1 VFVRAAAQP
10 CCRNGLQFFVCLEFG
25 NEPIVK
31 VFKKILCP
39 VDMSKNSLL
48 AVGLATRLSSQAS
61 AVLTFLYVEP
71 PLLST
76 EPRVN
81 QLVEQLVE
89 QETAE
94 HEYKQLEEIRPEDP
108 SVRFE
113 HEVRHG
119 SPGPEIAK
127 YAKENKFD
135 LIVMST
141 HGRGGLLRL
150 LMGSVAEYVVRHAS
164 CPVVTWKAPLV
175 TNTDVSE
182 KTSLSITEVMRRAEP
197 IRSHDSMGE
206 TIDTLSSDDLTAAP
220 VVNGQGECI
229 GILTITDIESFCD
242 LKTRLEARDQTVLP
256 KVFEV
261 DEFGQR
267 RTNDVSFNHVQKHMT
282 SPTFT
287 ISNKST
293 CRQARRLF
301 DSQPRI
307 NHLVV
312 VDGNHRP
319 LGIVKPADVSEN

>member
-1 VFVRAAAQP
+1 M
-10 CCRNGLQFFVCLEFG
+10 
-25 NEPIVK
+25 K

-81 QLVEQLVE
+81 QLVEK
-89 QETAE
+89 ETAE
-94 HEYKQLEEIRPEDP
+94 HEYRQLEEIRPEDP

-119 SPGPEIAK
+119 NPGPEIAK

-141 HGRGGLLRL
+141 HGRGGLHRL
-150 LMGSVAEYVVRHAS
+150 LMGSVAEYVVRHAG
-164 CPVVTWKAPLV
+164 CPVVTWKAPLL

-197 IRSHDSMGE
+197 IRSYDSMGE
-206 TIDTLSSDDLTAAP
+206 TIDSLSSDDLTAAP

-242 LKTRLEARDQTVLP
+242 LKTRLEARDQTVLA
-256 KVFEV
+256 KVFDV
-261 DEFGQR
+261 NEFGQR

-312 VDGNHRP
+312 VDENHRP
-319 LGIVKPADVSEN
+319 LGIVKPADVSDN

>member
-1 VFVRAAAQP
+1 MLLK
-10 CCRNGLQFFVCLEFG
+10 CRNGLQFFVWLEFG
-25 NEPIVK
+25 NEPIVE

-71 PLLST
+71 PVLST
-76 EPRVN
+76 EPRVS
-81 QLVEQLVE
+81 QLLE

-94 HEYKQLEEIRPEDP
+94 HDYKQLEEIRPEDS

-113 HEVRHG
+113 HEVRRG
-119 SPGPEIAK
+119 IPGPEIAK

-175 TNTDVSE
+175 ASTDVSE
-182 KTSLSITEVMRRAEP
+182 KPSLSITEVMRRAEP
-197 IRSHDSMGE
+197 IRSFDSMGE
-206 TIDTLSSDDLTAAP
+206 TIDSLNCDDLTAAP

-229 GILTITDIESFCD
+229 GILTTTDVEYFCD
-242 LKTRLEARDQTVLP
+242 LRTRLEARDQTVLA
-256 KVFEV
+256 KVFDV

-267 RTNDVSFNHVQKHMT
+267 RTNDISFNQVQKHMT

-287 ISNKST
+287 ISSKST

-319 LGIVKPADVSEN
+319 LGIIKPADVSGN

>member
-1 VFVRAAAQP
+1 M
-10 CCRNGLQFFVCLEFG
+10 
-25 NEPIVK
+25 K

-48 AVGLATRLSSQAS
+48 AVGLATRLSTQGS

-71 PLLST
+71 PVLST
-76 EPRVN
+76 EPMVG
-81 QLVEQLVE
+81 QLLE
-89 QETAE
+89 QEAAE

-182 KTSLSITEVMRRAEP
+182 NPSIPITEVMRRTEP
-197 IRSHDSMGE
+197 VRSYDSMDE
-206 TIDTLSSDDLTAAP
+206 TIDLLNSADLTAAP

-229 GILTITDIESFCD
+229 GILTITDIEYFCD
-242 LKTRLEARDQTVLP
+242 LKTRLDARDRTVLT

-267 RTNDVSFNHVQKHMT
+267 RTNDVSFNKVQKHMT

-319 LGIVKPADVSEN
+319 LGIVKPADVTENRKS